1 MKLTHQLTFTLI
13 FTLSACGVHRLID
26 QKDDCIW
33 IGSDSEKYYLLSI
46 DNAEGIWFTGKIF
59 INFTDTLFIKG
70 FQKGSNHPTTVS
82 LTTKDSI
89 NNKSLGHIFI
99 YTIGN
104 KADTIKIK
112 NSIDSI
118 SQLPL
123 NLILIKTNKSNKK
136 LI

>member
-1 MKLTHQLTFTLI
+1 MKLTHQLTFVLI
-13 FTLSACGVHRLID
+13 FTLCACGVRRLID

-33 IGSDSEKYYLLSI
+33 IGSDGKKYYLLSI
-46 DNAEGIWFTGKIF
+46 DNAEGIRFTGKIF

-82 LTTKDSI
+82 QSTKDSI
-89 NNKSLGHIFI
+89 NNKSLGQIFI
-99 YTIGN
+99 WTIGN